1 MNLYGEYA
9 DDPELAYALKMSMM
23 EEEAK
28 SAVVPD
34 EPTDSAD
41 PATVVNV

>member
-1 MNLYGEYA
+1 MALYSEFA

-28 SAVVPD
+28 ATIVPD
-34 EPTDSAD
+34 EPSD
-41 PATVVNV
+41 

>member
-1 MNLYGEYA
+1 MALYGEYA

-28 SAVVPD
+28 QTAVPD
-34 EPTDSAD
+34 EPTDQD
-41 PATVVNV
+41 D

>member
-1 MNLYGEYA
+1 LGGGVGESAQVQDDSDAALYAEYG

-28 SAVVPD
+28 
-34 EPTDSAD
+34 
-41 PATVVNV
+41 